1 VETSLSRPPASFDLL
16 RSTHLDETRAL
27 VAGVFCDH
35 QLDLIRREPLDYVHL
50 HGQIGRIGF
59 SVMSYGAEVQ
69 ITPGPLKSFFLV
81 QMPLEGHDLI
91 RIGKESLHS
100 DTNHASVH
108 SPDDSLGMQWSKDC
122 RKMVVRFDREALERH
137 AQSMTGTPVRP
148 GGLKLQPVMDARKG
162 AGQAWI
168 RTARH
173 VLDELRASPA
183 LLASPL
189 ICAQFEQLMMT
200 TLLEWQPGSVS
211 ESLQRDSREV
221 LPRHVRLVEDYIR
234 AHPEQPITIEQLTEM
249 AGVSGRTLYSGFQ
262 KFRGVS
268 PMRYLRDVRMERVR
282 SDLLDPSQARSVTE
296 LATRWGF
303 FQLGRFATEYRKRYG
318 ECPGDTLRRAV

>member
-35 QLDLIRREPLDYVHL
+35 QLDLVQREPLDYVHL

-100 DTNHASVH
+100 DANHASVH

-148 GGLKLQPVMDARKG
+148 GGLKFQPVMDARQG
-162 AGQAWI
+162 G
-168 RTARH
+168 T
-173 VLDELRASPA
+173 
-183 LLASPL
+183 
-189 ICAQFEQLMMT
+189 
-200 TLLEWQPGSVS
+200 G
-211 ESLQRDSREV
+211 
-221 LPRHVRLVEDYIR
+221 
-234 AHPEQPITIEQLTEM
+234 
-249 AGVSGRTLYSGFQ
+249 
-262 KFRGVS
+262 
-268 PMRYLRDVRMERVR
+268 
-282 SDLLDPSQARSVTE
+282 LDPHRPP
-296 LATRWGF
+296 
-303 FQLGRFATEYRKRYG
+303 
-318 ECPGDTLRRAV
+318 CPRRAAGLAGPARLAADLRPVRAAHDDHPAGMAARQRQRVAAA